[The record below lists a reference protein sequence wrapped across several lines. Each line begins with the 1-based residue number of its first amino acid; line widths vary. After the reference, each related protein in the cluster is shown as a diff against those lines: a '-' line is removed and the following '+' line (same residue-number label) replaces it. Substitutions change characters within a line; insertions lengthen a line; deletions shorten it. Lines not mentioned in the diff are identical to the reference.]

1 MSPLPN
7 AVNLA
12 IFLRKRI
19 TNFFFF
25 EKRIINF
32 FFKEK
37 RIITSIKMKS
47 IFYYINKINDPD
59 RLKHIRELL
68 EQGHKNDVEYGIP
81 VLIRAFQIDDMPLVK
96 LILGY
101 RPNLDQPDANTSMT
115 PLQWAIFREN
125 IPIIKLLVKAGANV
139 NLPNARGQTPI
150 DFLATMN
157 LPNTIEQPIIDII
170 ENKMDSSAKRI
181 QKGYHDMITH
191 RKNKIKNTVG
201 AIPYLPPGEVIR
213 SFPGGIEY
221 HRALKRNEGHFKRK
235 FDQMSF
241 GKRKNFVRSVN
252 KDIKFLLK

>member
-1 MSPLPN
+1 
-7 AVNLA
+7 
-12 IFLRKRI
+12 
-19 TNFFFF
+19 
-25 EKRIINF
+25 
-32 FFKEK
+32 
-37 RIITSIKMKS
+37 MKS
-47 IFYYINKINDPD
+47 IFFYINDVNNPD

-81 VLIRAFQIDDMPLVK
+81 VLIRAFQMNETPLIR

-101 RPNLDQPDANTSMT
+101 KPNLDQPDANTGMT
-115 PLQWAIFREN
+115 PLQWAMFNEN

-139 NLPNARGQTPI
+139 NLPNARGETPI
-150 DFLATMN
+150 DYLASLN

-181 QKGYHDMITH
+181 QKGYHDMIIN

-201 AIPYLPPGEVIR
+201 GIPYLPPGEVIR

-241 GKRKNFVRSVN
+241 GKRKN
-252 KDIKFLLK
+252 LLKKINAEIKYLNGRIL